1 MLYRLGIPWGI
12 YRDVYSL
19 SHFTTYP
26 LSTGQCLVGTF
37 AVLTNSISLGIFL
50 KCLEDTSEEVCDADG
65 TVEPEVEGGEGG
77 ERRDLRTDGR
87 SFKVSRDE
95 GRI

>member
-26 LSTGQCLVGTF
+26 LSTGQSLVGTVG
-37 AVLTNSISLGIFL
+37 VLTNLISLGIFL
-50 KCLEDTSEEVCDADG
+50 KCLEDTSEEVNFQALQEDAQG
-65 TVEPEVEGGEGG
+65 NQI
-77 ERRDLRTDGR
+77 L
-87 SFKVSRDE
+87 
-95 GRI
+95 